1 MAMTALQ
8 ILKLLP
14 RTNCKECKRPTCMVF
29 AVQLAQKKASLD
41 ECPHA
46 SEEAKEAL
54 GAAAAPPIKL
64 VKIGSEETAEI
75 KVGEETVLCRHEEKF
90 HNPAGVCV
98 TLSDTLE
105 GDKLAARLQKLNA
118 LHFVRVGTEIQI
130 DGVAVLNESGDGGKF
145 TAAAQA
151 ASEQTNYALVL
162 VSESALNMRR
172 VLAEC
177 AAKRPLIHAA
187 TSANAQEMAKLA
199 KDSQC
204 PLAVKADTLEALA
217 ELTET
222 IKGLGVED
230 LVLDVTRP
238 TAKATLVDL
247 TRVRRAAIRKQF
259 RRLGFPC
266 MAFAAGDSTYS
277 EMAAAFTYMAKYA
290 GIVVTNGVE
299 PSEILPLLTVRTNLY
314 TDPQKPVQVEPKLYA
329 VGEADQ
335 KSPVLFTTN
344 FSLTYYS
351 VEGDVEAS
359 RVPTHILAVDT
370 EGTSVLT
377 AFSGDKLNE
386 KIVAKAMD
394 AAQLEDKV
402 AHRKLIIPG
411 YVAVMSGALEE
422 ETGWE
427 IMVGPR
433 ESSALPAYLKQV
445 WTATA

>member
-14 RTNCKECKRPTCMVF
+14 RTNCKECGRPTCMVF
-29 AVQLAQKKASLD
+29 AVQLAQKKANLD

-54 GAAAAPPIKL
+54 GAAAAPPVKL
-64 VKIGSEETAEI
+64 VRIGSDKTAEI

-105 GDKLAARLQKLNA
+105 GEELAARLNKLNA

-130 DGVAVLNESGDGGKF
+130 DGVAVVNDSGDGRKF
-145 TAAAQA
+145 AAAVQA
-151 ASEQTNYALVL
+151 ASEQTDYALVL
-162 VSESALNMRR
+162 VSESAPNMKQA
-172 VLAEC
+172 LAEC
-177 AAKRPLIHAA
+177 AVKKPLIHAA
-187 TSANAQEMAKLA
+187 TSGNAEEMAKLA

-204 PLAVKADTLEALA
+204 PLAVKADTLEATA
-217 ELTET
+217 DLTEAV
-222 IKGLGVED
+222 KGLGVED

-238 TAKATLVDL
+238 TVKATLVDL

-259 RRLGFPC
+259 RPLGFPC
-266 MAFAAGDSTYS
+266 MAFAEGDDAYG
-277 EMAAAFTYMAKYA
+277 EMAAACTYMAKYA
-290 GIVVTNGVE
+290 GVVVTRCAE
-299 PSEILPLLTVRTNLY
+299 PSKILPLLTVRTNIY

-329 VGEADQ
+329 VGEPDEN
-335 KSPVLFTTN
+335 SPVLFTTN

-359 RVPTHILAVDT
+359 RMPTHILAVDT

-386 KIVAKAMD
+386 KTVSKAME
-394 AAQLEDKV
+394 AAQIEDKV
-402 AHRKLIIPG
+402 SHRKLIIPG
-411 YVAVMSGALEE
+411 YVAVMSGKLEE

-427 IMVGPR
+427 IMVGPK

-445 WTATA
+445 WAAKS

>member
-1 MAMTALQ
+1 
-8 ILKLLP
+8 
-14 RTNCKECKRPTCMVF
+14 MVF

-46 SEEAKEAL
+46 SDEAKEAL

-64 VKIGSEETAEI
+64 VKIGSAQTAEI

-98 TLSDTLE
+98 TLSDALE
-105 GDKLAARLQKLNA
+105 GDELAARLKKLNA

-130 DGVAVLNESGDGGKF
+130 DGVAVLNDSGDGRKF
-145 TAAAQA
+145 AAAAQA
-151 ASEQTNYALVL
+151 ASEQTDYALVL
-162 VSESALNMRR
+162 VSESVPNMKQA
-172 VLAEC
+172 LAEC
-177 AAKRPLIHAA
+177 AVKKPLIHAA
-187 TSANAQEMAKLA
+187 TNANAEEMAKLA
-199 KDSQC
+199 RDSQC
-204 PLAVKADTLEALA
+204 PLAVKTDTLEALA

-222 IKGLGVED
+222 IKGLGVEA

-238 TAKATLVDL
+238 TAKATLVEL

-259 RRLGFPC
+259 RPLGFPC
-266 MAFAAGDSTYS
+266 MAFAAGDDAYG
-277 EMAAAFTYMAKYA
+277 EMAAACTYMAKYA
-290 GIVVTNGVE
+290 GIIVTSSAE
-299 PSEILPLLTVRTNLY
+299 PGGILPILTVRTNIY

-329 VGEADQ
+329 VGEADEN
-335 KSPVLFTTN
+335 SPVLFTTN

-351 VEGDVEAS
+351 VEGDVETS
-359 RVPTHILAVDT
+359 RIPSHILAVDT

-386 KIVAKAMD
+386 KIVAKAMQ
-394 AAQLEDKV
+394 AAHLEDHV
-402 AHRKLIIPG
+402 SHRKLIIPG
-411 YVAVMSGALEE
+411 YVAVMSGKLEE

-427 IMVGPR
+427 IMVGPK

-445 WTATA
+445 WSAAP